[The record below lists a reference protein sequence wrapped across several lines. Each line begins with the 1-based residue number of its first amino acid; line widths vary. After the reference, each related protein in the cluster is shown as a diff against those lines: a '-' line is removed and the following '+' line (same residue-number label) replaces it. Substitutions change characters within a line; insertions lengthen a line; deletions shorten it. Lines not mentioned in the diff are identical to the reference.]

1 MDVNE
6 RGLTHLRLED
16 NGVGRVTVKHK
27 NTHLDYG
34 VWKMFGVLY
43 SSNEGLEVIDEGML
57 LR

>member
-1 MDVNE
+1 MNE